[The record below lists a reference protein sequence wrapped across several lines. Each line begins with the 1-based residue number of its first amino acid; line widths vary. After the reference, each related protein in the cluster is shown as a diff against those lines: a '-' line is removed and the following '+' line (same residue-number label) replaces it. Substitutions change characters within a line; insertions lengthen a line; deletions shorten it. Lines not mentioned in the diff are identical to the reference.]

1 LFVVCKIQLK
11 KSKVFS
17 FSLIQICVKLNYRII
32 VHFFGLLLLFNG
44 GFMLIS
50 ALVSFIYKDGVT
62 LNLVFSGVLVLV
74 LGVISMLSSLKHRK
88 EMNRREGYVV
98 VAFGWIIMTL
108 SGTIPYLFTGAIPSF
123 TNAFFETMSGYT
135 TTGASIL
142 NDIEAMPKGILF
154 WRSLTHWIGGMGI
167 IVLAIAI
174 LPLLGI
180 GGMELFAAEAPG
192 PSADKLHPRITDTA
206 KRLWL
211 IYFGYTAAETILLQV
226 AGMSFFDAI
235 NHALCTLSTGGFS
248 TKNASVA
255 YWNGQ
260 PIIQY
265 IIIVFM
271 FLAGTNFVLSYF
283 AFTGKVQK
291 IIKDEEFKLYFKFI
305 IVFTVIAALI
315 IYFKADVS
323 ASSIAHPMVWGEA
336 ESAFR
341 HGSFQVISVITT
353 TGFVT
358 ADYTMW
364 TPFLVVLFFGLMFLG
379 GSAGS
384 TSGGVKVMRHLILI
398 KNGFLEFKR
407 TLHPNAVLPV
417 RYNNKAISG
426 EIVFNILGFF
436 ILYMLSFII
445 GGLGFSM
452 MGIEFESAIGL
463 AASSLGNVGPA
474 LGDFGPV
481 NNYSNLPSIG
491 KWWCSFLM
499 LIGRLELFTVL
510 ILLTPFFWRNR

>member
-1 LFVVCKIQLK
+1 M
-11 KSKVFS
+11 
-17 FSLIQICVKLNYRII
+17 KLNYKII
-32 VHFFGLLLLFNG
+32 FHFLGLLILFNG
-44 GFMLIS
+44 GFMLLS
-50 ALVSFIYKDGVT
+50 SLMSLAYKDGVT
-62 LNLVFSGVLVLV
+62 LQLFSAGIVTLLVGVMAMVFTRRH
-74 LGVISMLSSLKHRK
+74 KK
-88 EMNRREGYVV
+88 EMNKREGYIVV
-98 VAFGWIIMTL
+98 TFGWLIMAL
-108 SGTIPYLFTGAIPSF
+108 SGTLPYIFTESISSF
-123 TNAFFETMSGYT
+123 TDAFFETMSGYT

-142 NDIEAMPKGILF
+142 NDIEAVPKGVLF

-180 GGMELFAAEAPG
+180 GGMQLFAAEAPG

-211 IYFGYTAAETILLQV
+211 IYFGYTAAETLLLNV

-255 YWNGQ
+255 HWNGD

-265 IIIVFM
+265 IIILFM

-283 AFTGKVQK
+283 AFKGKVQK
-291 IIKDEEFKLYFKFI
+291 IIRDEEFKLYFQFI
-305 IVFTVIAALI
+305 AIFTIIAAII
-315 IYFKADVS
+315 IYFRAYIS
-323 ASSIAHPMVWGEA
+323 ASSVFHPMVWGEA
-336 ESAFR
+336 ESAIR
-341 HGSFQVISVITT
+341 HALFQVIAIITT

-364 TPFLVVLFFGLMFLG
+364 TPFLTVFFFGLMFLG

-384 TSGGVKVMRHLILI
+384 TSGGVKVVRHIILI

-407 TLHPNAVLPV
+407 SLHPNAILPV
-417 RYNNKAISG
+417 RYNKKAVSG
-426 EIVFNILGFF
+426 GIVFNVLGFF

-445 GGLGFSM
+445 GSLVFSM
-452 MGIEFESAIGL
+452 LGIDFESAIGL

-481 NNYSNLPSIG
+481 NNYASLPDFG

-510 ILLTPFFWRNR
+510 VLFTPFFWRNR

>member
-1 LFVVCKIQLK
+1 M
-11 KSKVFS
+11 
-17 FSLIQICVKLNYRII
+17 KLNYKII
-32 VHFFGLLLLFNG
+32 LHFLGLLLLFNG
-44 GFMLIS
+44 SFMLLS
-50 ALVSFIYKDGVT
+50 ALVSLLYKDGVT
-62 LNLVFSGVLVLV
+62 TQIFYAGIITLVIGL
-74 LGVISMLSSLKHRK
+74 LGMLFTRKHKK
-88 EMNRREGYVV
+88 EINKRDGYVV
-98 VAFGWIIMTL
+98 VTFGWIIMSL
-108 SGTIPYLFTGAIPSF
+108 SGTLPYVFTQSIPEF

-142 NDIEAMPKGILF
+142 NDIEAMPKGVLF

-180 GGMELFAAEAPG
+180 GGMQLFAAEAPG
-192 PSADKLHPRITDTA
+192 PSGDKLHPRITDTA

-211 IYFGYTAAETILLQV
+211 IYFGYTAAETILLQL

-255 YWNGQ
+255 HWNGQ
-260 PIIQY
+260 PLIQY
-265 IIIVFM
+265 IIILFM

-283 AFTGKVQK
+283 AFKGRVQK
-291 IIKDEEFKLYFKFI
+291 IIQDEEFKLYFKFI
-305 IVFTVIAALI
+305 AVFTIIAALI
-315 IYFKADVS
+315 IYFRADVS
-323 ASSIAHPMVWGEA
+323 ASTVHHPMVLGEA

-341 HGSFQVISVITT
+341 HSLFQVLAIITT

-364 TPFLVVLFFGLMFLG
+364 TPFLVVFFFGLMFLG

-384 TSGGVKVMRHLILI
+384 TSGGVKVVRHLILI

-407 TLHPNAVLPV
+407 TLHPNAIVPV
-417 RYNNKAISG
+417 RYNKKAINRF
-426 EIVFNILGFF
+426 IVFNVLAFF

-445 GGLGFSM
+445 GGLVFSM
-452 MGIEFESAIGL
+452 FDIDFKSAIGL
-463 AASSLGNVGPA
+463 SASTLGNVGPA
-474 LGDFGPV
+474 LDDFGPV
-481 NNYSNLPSIG
+481 NNYAPLPLLA
-491 KWWCSFLM
+491 KWWASFLM

-510 ILLTPFFWRNR
+510 ILFTPFFWRNR

>member
-1 LFVVCKIQLK
+1 M
-11 KSKVFS
+11 
-17 FSLIQICVKLNYRII
+17 KLNYKII
-32 VHFFGLLLLFNG
+32 FHFLGLLLLFNG
-44 GFMLIS
+44 GFMLLS
-50 ALVSFIYKDGVT
+50 TLVSLIYDDGITFKLFLSGIVI
-62 LNLVFSGVLVLV
+62 LLVGVFV
-74 LGVISMLSSLKHRK
+74 MFNTRHFNK
-88 EMNRREGYVV
+88 EMNKREGYLVV
-98 VAFGWIIMTL
+98 TFGWIVMAL
-108 SGTIPYLFTGAIPSF
+108 SGSLPYFLTGVIPDF
-123 TNAFFETMSGYT
+123 TNAFFETISGYT

-142 NDIEAMPKGILF
+142 NDIEAVPKGILF

-180 GGMELFAAEAPG
+180 GGMQLFAAEAPG

-211 IYFGYTAAETILLQV
+211 IYFGYTMAETILLTV
-226 AGMSFFDAI
+226 AGMSFFDAV
-235 NHALCTLSTGGFS
+235 NHAMCTLSTGGFS
-248 TKNASVA
+248 TKNDSLAH
-255 YWNGQ
+255 WNDT

-265 IIIVFM
+265 IVIVFM

-283 AFTGKVQK
+283 AFKGKIQK
-291 IIKDEEFKLYFKFI
+291 IIKDEEFKLYFRFI
-305 IVFTVIAALI
+305 TIFTIVAAVI
-315 IYFKADVS
+315 IYFRADIS
-323 ASSIAHPMVWGEA
+323 TSSISHPMVWGEA

-341 HGSFQVISVITT
+341 HSLFQVLAIVTT

-364 TPFLVVLFFGLMFLG
+364 TPFLLVFFFGLMFLG

-384 TSGGVKVMRHLILI
+384 TSGGVKVVRHLILI
-398 KNGFLEFKR
+398 RNGFLEFKR
-407 TLHPNAVLPV
+407 TLHPNAIIPV
-417 RYNNKAISG
+417 RYNKKSISK
-426 EIVFNILGFF
+426 EIVFNVLGFF

-445 GGLGFSM
+445 GALGFSM
-452 MGIEFESAIGL
+452 MQIDFTSAIGL

-481 NNYSNLPSIG
+481 NNYAALPDIG
-491 KWWCSFLM
+491 KWWSSFLM